1 MKIYFDTLG
10 CPKNFYDT
18 DAAKYL
24 LETEGY
30 TMTDDPEDSDVIIV
44 NTCGFIDDAKR
55 ESIQRILE
63 LADSKEDKQKLVV
76 SGCLPKRF
84 ASDLKEEMPEVD
96 LFIGVNEYGRL
107 PELLKEMPKT
117 KVDISETYDSFLP
130 FLKRDLGEHPYSA
143 TLKIAEGC
151 DNRCAYCAIPYIRGG
166 YRSKKKEDVLEEAR
180 YLASSGVKEL
190 ILIAEDLTN
199 YGTDIYDS
207 YRLAD
212 LLRELVKVDGIEWI
226 RLMYCYEDRITDDL
240 ISVMAK
246 EPKICHY
253 IDVPIQHSSDKV
265 LKEMRRRSTGES
277 IRTTMAKLRKAIP
290 DITIRTTLIV
300 GFPGET
306 DEDFADLM
314 DFVRTQK
321 FQRLGVFSYSQEEG
335 TPAGDREDQIP
346 EDIKQER
353 LDMVMMA
360 QMEISNEHNA
370 ALVGRTLKVMVDSS
384 EEDGSYVGRT
394 MYDAPEIDDSVLFTS
409 RRDLRPGDI
418 VNVLIEDAFD
428 YDLTGTE
435 TEEEIK

>member
-55 ESIQRILE
+55 ESIQRIPE

-107 PELLKEMPKT
+107 PELLKEMPET

-130 FLKRDLGEHPYSA
+130 FLKRDLGKHPYTA

-277 IRTTMAKLRKAIP
+277 IRTTMAKLRKAMP

-428 YDLTGTE
+428 YDLTGIE